1 MHKNATPNELNLS
14 CDVTGAELTLNG
26 LLTIGTKVEEEDF
39 AFVNDLLG
47 QAIWGSNEE
56 GKELP
61 MPFAVMRDDE
71 TGAELFALNHFTEE
85 PGKDTFLQ
93 LQMALPKPYEN
104 FPAVLGF
111 SQKQLTDTWHRGKEK
126 LAREEAELVSQARKM
141 PFDREL
147 AIKAKTASL
156 VRVVLQYVA
165 GDAPEVSPVAIFEEW
180 QELTGRAGQVA
191 VIQRLQQAA

>member
-1 MHKNATPNELNLS
+1 MRKNTTPNELNLS
-14 CDVTGAELTLNG
+14 CDVIGAELTLNG
-26 LLTIGTKVEEEDF
+26 LLTISTKLEEEDF
-39 AFVNDLLG
+39 VFANDLLG
-47 QAIWGSNEE
+47 EAIWGSNED
-56 GKELP
+56 GVELP
-61 MPFAVMRDDE
+61 MPVALMRDDE
-71 TGAELFALNHFTEE
+71 TGEELLAMNHFSEE
-85 PGKDTFLQ
+85 PGKDTYLQ
-93 LQMALPKPYEN
+93 LHLALPEPYTHV
-104 FPAVLGF
+104 PSVAGF

-126 LAREEAELVSQARKM
+126 LAREEAEWVSRAKKM

-180 QELTGRAGQVA
+180 QEITGRAGQVG